1 MIPTNNTLLTTT
13 IKIKKQPSLTYKL
26 DYENKVIV
34 GKCDNI
40 EAVKQAILKC
50 LDTERYDEIIYS
62 WNYGTEFKNI
72 YGNDRDLVCSQI
84 QDAIIDALIQDD
96 RITSVSDF
104 EFSFNKKKA
113 IDVKFTVSTIYGDVD
128 VERRVTV

>member
-1 MIPTNNTLLTTT
+1 MIPANNTLLTTT
-13 IKIKKQPSLTYKL
+13 IKVKKQPSLTYKL
-26 DYENKVIV
+26 DYDKKVIV

-62 WNYGTEFKNI
+62 WNYGTEFKNL
-72 YGNDRDLVCSQI
+72 YGNDRDIICSKI
-84 QDAIIDALIQDD
+84 QDVIIDAIIQDD
-96 RITSVSDF
+96 RITEVSDF
-104 EFSFNKKKA
+104 EFSFDKKNA
-113 IDVKFTVSTIYGDVD
+113 INVKFNVSTIFGNID